1 MKIKSKQSKLNFQ
14 LYIYKYFSFRGNKL
28 HWWNIIHFVKWSQ
41 TRREIN
47 KNYSI
52 LLKFV
57 EIYVFL
63 SFSIWYFF
71 TLGSTVNHLSLFP
84 FCRNKKNWWYIFQFL
99 EIKTKIYRYEGIKK
113 INSVFPLCVIKRR
126 VYIYEYIYI
135 YIYILHI
142 CIYTYIYIYMYYTYV
157 YMYYMNEDNKSASWN
172 DKLNLEVYRCIE

>member
-28 HWWNIIHFVKWSQ
+28 HWWNIIHFVKRSQ

-52 LLKFV
+52 LLQCV

-63 SFSIWYFF
+63 SFSIWCFF

-84 FCRNKKNWWYIFQFL
+84 FRRNKMNWWNIFQFL

-126 VYIYEYIYI
+126 VYIYKYI
-135 YIYILHI
+135 YIYILYI
-142 CIYTYIYIYMYYTYV
+142 CIYTYIYIYMCVIHMYT
-157 YMYYMNEDNKSASWN
+157 
-172 DKLNLEVYRCIE
+172 CIIWTRITNQQAEMINSI